1 MTIQQMLDF
10 NEDSDCTIIRTIEN
24 HENILWAIGKGT
36 RGYDEVAVREELAE
50 MESEMKRRYPE

>member
-1 MTIQQMLDF
+1 MLDF
-10 NEDSDCTIIRTIEN
+10 NESSDMIIIRTIAN
-24 HENILWAIGKGT
+24 HEDILWGIGKGA